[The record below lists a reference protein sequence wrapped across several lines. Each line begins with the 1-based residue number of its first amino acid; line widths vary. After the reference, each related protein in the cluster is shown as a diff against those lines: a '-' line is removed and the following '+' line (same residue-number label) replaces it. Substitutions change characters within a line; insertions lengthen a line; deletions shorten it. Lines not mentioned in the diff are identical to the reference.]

1 MGHLANSFTNINFL
15 RLYAYCK
22 QLNVHRWLTSICL
35 FAFNPMSVHIVID
48 IVVYEYLYGIESDNS
63 YRKKNKSD
71 YGINSVN
78 EFFQTNFKKKS
89 T

>member
-1 MGHLANSFTNINFL
+1 
-15 RLYAYCK
+15 
-22 QLNVHRWLTSICL
+22 
-35 FAFNPMSVHIVID
+35 MSVHIVID
-48 IVVYEYLYGIESDNS
+48 IVVYEYLYGIESDYS

>member
-1 MGHLANSFTNINFL
+1 
-15 RLYAYCK
+15 
-22 QLNVHRWLTSICL
+22 
-35 FAFNPMSVHIVID
+35 MSVHIVID

-63 YRKKNKSD
+63 LRKKNKSD